1 MAKKPSE
8 PWEKP
13 APKKSRAKKLTP
25 QSKAKAKAAATK
37 AGRKYP
43 NLVDNMNAA
52 KEQDYGGNPGVAEC
66 GAFRLLES

>member
-1 MAKKPSE
+1 MAKKPIE

-13 APKKSRAKKLTP
+13 APRKSRTTKLTP
-25 QSKAKAKAAATK
+25 QSKAKAKAAATR

-52 KEQDYGGNPGVAEC
+52 KEQQ
-66 GAFRLLES
+66 

>member
-1 MAKKPSE
+1 MVRKPDE

-13 APKKSRAKKLTP
+13 APKKSRTTKLTP
-25 QSKAKAKAAATK
+25 QSKAKAKAAATR

-52 KEQDYGGNPGVAEC
+52 KQQQ
-66 GAFRLLES
+66 